1 MISSIFLSVKLS
13 GKPTYSTRRRKS
25 VSKPRASSLFL
36 RTSSETQLSA
46 QSDSS
51 PPSPGSS
58 THSVPSTTASE
69 TASIDEHNITMNGD
83 IEIHKESERDLNRTL
98 SVSSTASDSSYCS
111 ESDSGELSPRDE
123 RRKKRTWRQFSVPNI
138 SDKPAVPPV
147 KVVSGAATIRK
158 RLYASVPG
166 RRFVAVRDYRPF
178 MAGEL
183 ALEKGDEVEGML
195 RNVRFG
201 LANGTVPFGS
211 TRR

>member
-1 MISSIFLSVKLS
+1 MFSINISSIFLSVKFS

-25 VSKPRASSLFL
+25 VSKPKASSLFP

-69 TASIDEHNITMNGD
+69 TASVDEHNVTMNGD
-83 IEIHKESERDLNRTL
+83 IETHKHSRKDFNRTL
-98 SVSSTASDSSYCS
+98 SMSSTASDSSGS
-111 ESDSGELSPRDE
+111 ESDSGELSPRE
-123 RRKKRTWRQFSVPNI
+123 EKRKKRSWQHFSMPNI
-138 SDKPAVPPV
+138 AEKPVVPPV

-166 RRFVAVRDYRPF
+166 KRFVAVRDYRPL

-195 RNVRFG
+195 RYDGDNIR
-201 LANGTVPFGS
+201 LD
-211 TRR
+211 